1 MIDAAVSGDMDAQAI
16 AVWRKA
22 RAESERL
29 RLIVVA
35 RSDELERAR
44 DAHQLAHYAQEQA
57 YASLIQTLKE
67 GV

>member
-1 MIDAAVSGDMDAQAI
+1 VIGVASLMAEQEAI
-16 AVWRKA
+16 ATWRKA
-22 RAESERL
+22 KAEAERL
-29 RLIVVA
+29 RLILIA

-44 DAHQLAHYAQEQA
+44 DAHHQAHYAEEQA